1 MLAFFVKMKNNYYK
15 DVIFD
20 YTDYTIDKHFSIFYK
35 HALFSFIA

>member
-20 YTDYTIDKHFSIFYK
+20 YTIDKHFGIFYK
-35 HALFSFIA
+35 HALFSFMA